1 MSRILLVNTNRL
13 RPRISPIGLEYVAG
27 SLIASGAELK
37 VFDLAFAKRGF
48 SQELKELLEKF
59 SPLLIGI
66 TVRNID
72 DCYYLSG
79 QSFLNPIRWLISW
92 LRKNSSAKI
101 VLGGVGYSIAP
112 KALLEYLGADYGI
125 YGDGELALV
134 QIFDRTSSDQKIDE
148 NLTGVLTPNSK
159 TFHRAELAPDN
170 FPRARNLVNNYS
182 YFQVGGQIGI
192 ETKRG
197 CDGKCIYCADP
208 LAKGRKIRMRN
219 PVAVADEIEE
229 LISYGVSAFHICD
242 SEFNRPY
249 FHCYQVLEQI
259 QKKGFGK
266 KIELY
271 SYMSPKPFDLDLA
284 QLYRKAGGRGICFGV
299 DSGSEKMLKI
309 LNRDH
314 LVRDIEK
321 AVSLSKKVGIK
332 VMLDLL
338 VGGPGENKNT
348 LSETINL
355 MNRLKPDRVGISYG
369 IRVYDKT
376 ALKSLIEQE
385 GKGDAEGIVFG
396 GFQNNPELIFPTF
409 YLCPALKKDGLNY
422 LKNCIGKDKRFF
434 LPSTPAKQQNYNYS
448 DNLYLE
454 QLIKKGAKGAYWAIL
469 SETTDNA

>member
-13 RPRISPIGLEYVAG
+13 RPKISPIGLEY
-27 SLIASGAELK
+27 IASYLEHCGIEVRL
-37 VFDLAFAKRGF
+37 FDWAFAEKGW
-48 SQELKELLEKF
+48 SQQLKKKLKEF

-92 LRKNSSAKI
+92 FKKNSSAKI

-112 KALLEYLGADYGI
+112 KALLQYLGADFGI

-134 QIFDRTSSDQKIDE
+134 QILELVSADKEI
-148 NLTGVLTPNSK
+148 NAGKLTGVLTPDSK

-170 FPRARNLVNNYS
+170 FPRTRKLIDNYL
-182 YFQVGGQIGI
+182 YFQVGGQVGI

-219 PVAVADEIEE
+219 PIAVAEEIAE
-229 LISYGVSAFHICD
+229 LVSYGITAFHICD

-249 FHCYQVLEQI
+249 FHCQEVLREFQRR
-259 QKKGFGK
+259 GLGK

-284 QLYRKAGGRGICFGV
+284 QLYSKAGGKGICFGV
-299 DSGSEKMLKI
+299 DSASEKMLKV
-309 LNRDH
+309 LKRDH
-314 LVRDIEK
+314 SIKDIENAVIFCKK
-321 AVSLSKKVGIK
+321 AGIK

-338 VGGPGENKNT
+338 LGAPGEDEKT
-348 LSETINL
+348 LKETISL
-355 MNRLKPDRVGISYG
+355 MKKIKPDRVGISYG

-376 ALKSLIEQE
+376 ALKGLIEQ
-385 GKGDAEGIVFG
+385 GGRGDDEGIVFG

-409 YLCPALKKDGLNY
+409 YLSPALKKEGLNY
-422 LKNCIGKDKRFF
+422 LKKLIGKDPRFL
-434 LPSTPAKQQNYNYS
+434 LPSAPSKKQDYNYS
-448 DNLYLE
+448 GNLYLE
-454 QLIKKGAKGAYWAIL
+454 RLIKKGAKGAYWKIL
-469 SETTDNA
+469 LEEA